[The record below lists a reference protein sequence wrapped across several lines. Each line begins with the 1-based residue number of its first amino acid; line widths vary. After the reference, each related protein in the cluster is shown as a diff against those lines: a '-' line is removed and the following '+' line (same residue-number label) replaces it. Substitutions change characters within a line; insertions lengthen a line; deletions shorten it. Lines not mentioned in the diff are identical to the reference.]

1 MATPTAAPAAAQN
14 GAPTASEPAH
24 VVQLDGASLVRVG
37 ARPRLLDYIRR
48 LWAFRHFI
56 IYDSHSRV
64 QTANSNDAMGRV
76 WMVVNPI
83 LSGIAY
89 FLVFGLMLDLS
100 RGISNFIGYLII
112 GVFMFRYTTNAVSS
126 GSNSMVSNQSVVQ
139 AFNFPRASLPFAINV
154 RELFSN
160 VPMLVV
166 MAVLVLTIGDIPLGD
181 TEPTPVSVDWLWLF
195 IFPVLALNFLLSTG
209 LGMLLAR
216 AVSAY
221 TDVKHMITFGMRI
234 WFYTSAVFFTVDRF
248 AGRPGGEFVEFA
260 MYHNPM
266 FCVLDIIRS
275 TWLYGEM
282 PDPYRW
288 TVLIISSVTIF
299 VVGFLVFWHGEEKYG
314 RER

>member
-1 MATPTAAPAAAQN
+1 MATPTAERSA
-14 GAPTASEPAH
+14 APTHVDEPRQAGH
-24 VVQLDGASLVRVG
+24 VVQLDGSSLVRVG
-37 ARPRLLDYIRR
+37 ARPRLLDYIQR

-56 IYDSHSRV
+56 IYDSHSKV

-83 LSGIAY
+83 LSGLAY
-89 FLVFGLMLDLS
+89 FLVFGLLLDLS

-112 GVFMFRYTTNAVSS
+112 GVFMFRYTTSAVSS
-126 GSNSMVSNQSVVQ
+126 GASSMVSNQSVVQ

-154 RELFSN
+154 RELFAN
-160 VPMLVV
+160 VPMLIV
-166 MAVLVLTIGDIPLGD
+166 MALLVITIGDIPLAD
-181 TEPTPVSVDWLWLF
+181 TPPTPVSVDWLWLF

-221 TDVKHMITFGMRI
+221 TDVKHMISFGMRI

-248 AGRPGGEFVEFA
+248 AGSPGGEYIEFV

-282 PDPYRW
+282 ADPYRW
-288 TVLIISSVTIF
+288 VVLTVSSVSIF
-299 VVGFLVFWHGEEKYG
+299 IIGFLVFWHGEEKYG